1 MDHQKPLE
9 KITSN
14 KRYFRIIGNF
24 MGKLEIEGDAFKLQK
39 ETDRRF
45 KYKYNTSY
53 IKVYLLILKNPSN
66 AINLAFLF
74 LNLRLL
80 ATILLY
86 LLMSVLGVLKREILF

>member
-39 ETDRRF
+39 ETDPQ
-45 KYKYNTSY
+45 
-53 IKVYLLILKNPSN
+53 IQI
-66 AINLAFLF
+66 
-74 LNLRLL
+74 
-80 ATILLY
+80 
-86 LLMSVLGVLKREILF
+86 